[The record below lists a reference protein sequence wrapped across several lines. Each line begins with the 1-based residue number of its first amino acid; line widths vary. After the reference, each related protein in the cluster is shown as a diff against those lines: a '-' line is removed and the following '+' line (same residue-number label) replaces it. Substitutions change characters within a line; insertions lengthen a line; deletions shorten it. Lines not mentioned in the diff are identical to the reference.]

1 MGSLIAGET
10 NVNCSGTR
18 LLSFAEDGGGD
29 SMGTSLVSFATE
41 DITER
46 GSVDS
51 SVVDSRGEGDLSGL
65 DAMKPGAEV
74 SLFVVEQT
82 RDTIVGL
89 LLLITEL

>member
-46 GSVDS
+46 ESVF
-51 SVVDSRGEGDLSGL
+51 VLSFL
-65 DAMKPGAEV
+65 KPIRDAK
-74 SLFVVEQT
+74 T
-82 RDTIVGL
+82 KKRRWC
-89 LLLITEL
+89 

>member
-41 DITER
+41 DVTER
-46 GSVDS
+46 ESVL
-51 SVVDSRGEGDLSGL
+51 VLSFL
-65 DAMKPGAEV
+65 KPIRDAKTKE
-74 SLFVVEQT
+74 
-82 RDTIVGL
+82 RRWC
-89 LLLITEL
+89 